1 MPVLGELYAY
11 QAISREAGI
20 KLDAVGFEP
29 DNPDLPGV
37 KVCTRHLTE
46 AVSNLL
52 DNAVKY
58 APLRRGGGRKQGKK
72 LVSRP
77 RIPQIRVMLVSIEP
91 PLSPGATLYIEDNGP
106 GIPTSERDEVFVRR
120 YRGRAVVDEVEGS
133 GLGLAIA
140 REMVTRMG
148 GVLDIVDE
156 GPNRLNG
163 TTVRVILFRDP
174 EI

>member
-1 MPVLGELYAY
+1 MPVLGEFVFEMAFPQDVLGSIVYAS

-20 KLDAVGFEP
+20 KLDVVGFEP

-72 LVSRP
+72 LVGRP
-77 RIPQIRVMLVSIEP
+77 RIPQIRVTLVSNEP
-91 PLSPGATLYIEDNGP
+91 PLSPGATLYIVDRGYRHRNETRRLRADIG
-106 GIPTSERDEVFVRR
+106 VRR
-120 YRGRAVVDEVEGS
+120 WW
-133 GLGLAIA
+133 
-140 REMVTRMG
+140 TRSR
-148 GVLDIVDE
+148 VADWDS
-156 GPNRLNG
+156 RLQ
-163 TTVRVILFRDP
+163 
-174 EI
+174 EK